1 MTTHSADFISKLR
14 QIEEQANSVNA
25 EIAPGLPRIRL
36 QHIVVLAMRLRGRN
50 EFDLL
55 QRKHGLADIHRGAAT
70 VGFAAMPKAD
80 FIAKLRQI
88 EEQANAAISELPP
101 SLSRTRLQHI
111 VVLAKTLRGRLEF
124 GALVIAQVEPSGR
137 TPESPA

>member
-1 MTTHSADFISKLR
+1 
-14 QIEEQANSVNA
+14 
-25 EIAPGLPRIRL
+25 
-36 QHIVVLAMRLRGRN
+36 MRLRGRN

-55 QRKHGLADIHRGAAT
+55 QRKHRIADIHRCAAK

-88 EEQANAAISELPP
+88 EEQANAAIGELAP

-124 GALVIAQVEPSGR
+124 GALVIAQAQPSSQAPE
-137 TPESPA
+137 TPT